1 METLFQDIRF
11 GLRALKRNLLLATVV
26 SITIALGVGANTATF
41 SIVNGFLIRPLPVPS
56 PEQIVALAIQ
66 EKNSPLGALGFSYPE
81 FVAFRHD
88 AAESCEMFGDALA
101 GTRGVTTEG
110 RTEQA
115 SFLGVSANFFSG
127 LTLRPLLGRLIL
139 PGEGETPGERAVLVL
154 GYAYWQ
160 KRFGGDPTIV
170 GKVVRINGQ
179 PVDIVGVL
187 PKEFHGPFAAF
198 EMDAY
203 VPLSTVFP
211 SGPGINFWNDRN
223 KRLILAMGRL
233 KPGVTIT
240 RAQSLFDII
249 SRQQAQEHPVSDK
262 GFSVRVLPE
271 KLARPIP
278 YANNAFIII
287 SALFLVLSAIVLL
300 LACTNVANILMA
312 RASTRMR
319 EMAIRAALG
328 GSRARLIRQM
338 LAETMLLAAVG
349 GSIGVLLGWWI
360 SGMISSIHFQN
371 VPVHLDTRLDWAVF
385 AFAFAIVVFTGM
397 FVGLSSALKATASD
411 ANAVLHQPNNKDAGR
426 HKVRRDL
433 MVLQVAGSLMLLI
446 IAGLFTRSLQNAQRM
461 NLGFD
466 PNHVLNVALDPQ
478 INSYNEAQTRQ
489 FYEELK
495 RKIKVMPGVQ
505 SVSLASSVPITS
517 FPSRQKVYVEGHVSS
532 TDQQL
537 RSILF
542 DRVDSDYFKTMRIPI
557 LLGREFSDADNQT
570 APLVAIV
577 NHTMASRFW
586 PGQQPIGKRFS
597 IGDASGPF
605 LEVVGVAHDS
615 KYQTIAEDSQPYYY
629 VPLAQNYTSLQVL
642 QIRSSIAD
650 TSLANQIQRQIHAL
664 DPAMTIVDTQ
674 TMTESLE
681 GATGFFIFRLGASL
695 TGFIGMLGL
704 ILAAVGVYGIVSYTT
719 SRRTQEIGV
728 RIALGATQRQIL
740 AMVVNQG
747 MKTVLLG
754 VTIGLPGAWALTR
767 MMTHMLIG
775 VSSSDP
781 AVYSGVSIVLCMV
794 AFLACYLPA
803 RRAAKVDPMV
813 TLRYE

>member
-1 METLFQDIRF
+1 METPFQDIRL
-11 GLRALKRNLLLATVV
+11 GLRALKRNLSLTAVV

-41 SIVNGFLIRPLPVPS
+41 SVVNGFLIRPLPVPS
-56 PEQIVALAIQ
+56 PEQIVTLAIQ

-88 AAESCEMFGDALA
+88 SAESCEMFGEALA
-101 GTRGVTTEG
+101 GTMGVTTEG
-110 RTEQA
+110 RTEEA
-115 SFLGVSANFFSG
+115 SFLGVSGNFFSG
-127 LTLRPLLGRLIL
+127 LTLRPVLGRLIL

-170 GKVVRINGQ
+170 GKVVRINGK
-179 PVDIVGVL
+179 PVDVVGVL

-198 EMDAY
+198 EMDGY

-240 RAQSLFDII
+240 KAQSLFDVI
-249 SRQQAQEHPVSDK
+249 SRQQAQEHTASDK

-312 RASTRMR
+312 RASARMR

-338 LAETMLLAAVG
+338 LAETMLLAALG
-349 GSIGVLLGWWI
+349 GSIGVSVGWWI

-371 VPVHLDTRLDWAVF
+371 VPLHLDTRLDWAVF
-385 AFAFAIVVFTGM
+385 AYAFAGIVFTGM

-411 ANAVLHQPNNKDAGR
+411 ANAVLHQRHSKDAGR

-433 MVLQVAGSLMLLI
+433 MVMQVAGSLMLLI
-446 IAGLFTRSLQNAQRM
+446 IAGLFTRSLQNAERM

-495 RKIKVMPGVQ
+495 SKIKVIPGVQ

-517 FPSRQKVYVEGHVSS
+517 FPSRQKIYVEGQVSS
-532 TDQQL
+532 ADRQL
-537 RSILF
+537 PSILF
-542 DRVDSDYFKTMRIPI
+542 NRVDPDYFKTMRIPI
-557 LLGREFSDADNQT
+557 LLGREFSDSDSQT

-577 NHTMASRFW
+577 NHTMAGSFW

-605 LEVVGVAHDS
+605 LRVVGVAHDS

-650 TSLANQIQRQIHAL
+650 TSLANQIQHEIHAL
-664 DPAMTIVDTQ
+664 DPAMTIVDMR
-674 TMTESLE
+674 TMIESLE

-704 ILAAVGVYGIVSYTT
+704 ILATVGVYGIVSYAT

-728 RIALGATQRQIL
+728 RVALGATQRQIL
-740 AMVVNQG
+740 TMVVNQG
-747 MKTVLLG
+747 MKTVFLG
-754 VTIGLPGAWALTR
+754 VMIGLLGAWALTR

-781 AVYSGVSIVLCMV
+781 AVYSGVSVLLCMV

-803 RRAAKVDPMV
+803 RHAANVDPMV
-813 TLRYE
+813 LLRYE